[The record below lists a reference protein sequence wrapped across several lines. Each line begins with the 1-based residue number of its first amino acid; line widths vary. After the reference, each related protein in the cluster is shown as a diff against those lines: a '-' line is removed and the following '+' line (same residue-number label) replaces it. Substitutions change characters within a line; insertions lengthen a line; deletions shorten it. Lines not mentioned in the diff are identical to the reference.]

1 MEKKMIWSSEML
13 YDDEARENYLENM
26 RAITEIRITNSLM
39 KNGQTKCI

>member
-26 RAITEIRITNSLM
+26 RAITNSLM
-39 KNGQTKCI
+39 KNGQTKYI